1 MNNFFYNNFDYT
13 LFKKAFKETK
23 GEPVIINILSS
34 DSSLTDKK
42 KETKQVAR
50 KNYSNKFEPSP
61 FGKFFG
67 PRRQQTSSVDMN
79 NFSSWKNKN
88 YRDIEKKIDKTE
100 KNPLKFSIADFMN
113 ERSKSM
119 KYNELDQ
126 SKSEIQ
132 KPITQL
138 SSSDPLYKR
147 FSLDSYMHKLE
158 EQTKVKSSFEQ
169 NDDILEPLGDLTE
182 KVVPD
187 SSQDENFSY
196 ASDVNVE
203 GVAFDDNIGGEK
215 YRIVQDEL
223 DKVKS
228 RLEKMERE
236 IKDKS
241 NEKVLSSEI
250 SDLTKDDNNDSFDLE
265 KLGFDDDELD
275 DDNKIE
281 VDDIEKVNDKILSKE
296 EISSTQGDENKPKV
310 DHKKFMEINRTE
322 SSSPRKINSAAKTDE
337 DELNKNDND
346 NLETNSS
353 VDENIEVAQ
362 EVDDNIQTDASGKNL
377 DEESVNLSSD
387 EEFDE
392 NNDNTGIVDDENG
405 NNLVDVEQDSDDGEF
420 KTEIYDNDKRVDR
433 DDILTKQDF
442 RTMTDEFMQRF
453 AQLYKK
459 DNDNQNIAQQYDQQG
474 NINSEASE
482 QYSAPEPYQIE
493 QYIPFVQTTEQ
504 VNQNNELQSKI
515 LELIEQNKKADSE
528 AEEKLKKAE
537 LEKEKVAEEYENK
550 IKEIEE
556 NYKKSYEEF
565 KQKAYLEKLDSDLKL
580 QQAESDF
587 KKRESKIKEKEKAIS
602 KKQKIGELLKKEIK
616 SNVSISN
623 LEMEKKLLEE
633 SAKKGKK
640 VETKVITKER
650 IVEVPVKKKP
660 VKKRGPKK
668 KRRKIDSDIIGN
680 IDFE

>member
-126 SKSEIQ
+126 AKSEVQ

-215 YRIVQDEL
+215 YRIAQDEL

-265 KLGFDDDELD
+265 KLGFDDEDID

-281 VDDIEKVNDKILSKE
+281 VDDIEKVNDKVLSKDE
-296 EISSTQGDENKPKV
+296 TSLKQNDENKPKV

-322 SSSPRKINSAAKTDE
+322 SSSPRKINSDAKSDE
-337 DELNKNDND
+337 SELNKNVND
-346 NLETNSS
+346 DIETSVD
-353 VDENIEVAQ
+353 VDENTEKAQ
-362 EVDDNIQTDASGKNL
+362 EVDADKQTEAPSEDLN
-377 DEESVNLSSD
+377 EESVNLSSD
-387 EEFDE
+387 EEPEE
-392 NNDNTGIVDDENG
+392 NNDNSGIVDDENE
-405 NNLVDVEQDSDDGEF
+405 NDLVNAEQSSDDEF

-474 NINSEASE
+474 NINSEVSE
-482 QYSAPEPYQIE
+482 QYSEPEPYVAE
-493 QYIPFVQTTEQ
+493 QYTPFVQTTEQ

-602 KKQKIGELLKKEIK
+602 KKQKMGELLKKEIK

>member
-126 SKSEIQ
+126 AKSEVQ

-215 YRIVQDEL
+215 YRIAQDEL

-265 KLGFDDDELD
+265 KLGFDDEDID

-281 VDDIEKVNDKILSKE
+281 VDDIEKVNDKVLSKDE
-296 EISSTQGDENKPKV
+296 TSLKQDDENKPKV
-310 DHKKFMEINRTE
+310 DHKKFMEINRIE
-322 SSSPRKINSAAKTDE
+322 SSSPRKINSDAKTDE
-337 DELNKNDND
+337 NELNKNVND
-346 NLETNSS
+346 DIETSVD
-353 VDENIEVAQ
+353 VDENTEEAQ
-362 EVDDNIQTDASGKNL
+362 EVDADKQTEAPSEDLN
-377 DEESVNLSSD
+377 EESVNLSSD
-387 EEFDE
+387 EELEE
-392 NNDNTGIVDDENG
+392 NNDNSGIVDDENE
-405 NNLVDVEQDSDDGEF
+405 NDLVNAEQSSDDEF

-459 DNDNQNIAQQYDQQG
+459 DDDNQNIAQQYDQQG
-474 NINSEASE
+474 NINSEVSE
-482 QYSAPEPYQIE
+482 QYSEPEPYVAE
-493 QYIPFVQTTEQ
+493 QYTPFVQTAEQ

-602 KKQKIGELLKKEIK
+602 KKQKMGELLKKEIK

>member
-126 SKSEIQ
+126 AKSEVQ

-215 YRIVQDEL
+215 YRIAQDEL

-265 KLGFDDDELD
+265 KLGFDDEDID

-281 VDDIEKVNDKILSKE
+281 VDDIEKVNDKVLSKDE
-296 EISSTQGDENKPKV
+296 TSLKQDDENKPKV
-310 DHKKFMEINRTE
+310 DHKKFMEINRIE
-322 SSSPRKINSAAKTDE
+322 SSSPRKINSDAKTDE
-337 DELNKNDND
+337 NELNKNVND
-346 NLETNSS
+346 DIETSVD
-353 VDENIEVAQ
+353 VDENTEEAQ
-362 EVDDNIQTDASGKNL
+362 EVDADKQTEAPSEDLN
-377 DEESVNLSSD
+377 EESVNLSSD
-387 EEFDE
+387 EELEE
-392 NNDNTGIVDDENG
+392 NNDNSGIVDDENE
-405 NNLVDVEQDSDDGEF
+405 NDLVNAEQSSDDEF

-482 QYSAPEPYQIE
+482 QYSEPEPYVAE
-493 QYIPFVQTTEQ
+493 QYTPFVQTAEQ

-587 KKRESKIKEKEKAIS
+587 KKRESKIKEKEKANS

>member
-126 SKSEIQ
+126 AKSEVQ

-215 YRIVQDEL
+215 YRIAQDEL

-265 KLGFDDDELD
+265 KLGFDDEDID

-281 VDDIEKVNDKILSKE
+281 VDDIEKVNDKVLSKDE
-296 EISSTQGDENKPKV
+296 TSLKQDDENKPKV

-322 SSSPRKINSAAKTDE
+322 SSSPRKINSDAKSDE
-337 DELNKNDND
+337 NELNKNVND
-346 NLETNSS
+346 DIETSVD
-353 VDENIEVAQ
+353 VDENTEKAQ
-362 EVDDNIQTDASGKNL
+362 EVDADKQTEAPSEDLN
-377 DEESVNLSSD
+377 EESVNLSSD
-387 EEFDE
+387 EELEE
-392 NNDNTGIVDDENG
+392 NNDNSGIVDDENE
-405 NNLVDVEQDSDDGEF
+405 NDLVNAEQSSDDEF

-459 DNDNQNIAQQYDQQG
+459 DDDNQNIAQQYDQQG
-474 NINSEASE
+474 NINSEVSE
-482 QYSAPEPYQIE
+482 QYSEPEPYVAE
-493 QYIPFVQTTEQ
+493 QYTPFVQTTEQ

>member
-126 SKSEIQ
+126 AKSEVQ

-215 YRIVQDEL
+215 YRIAQDEL

-265 KLGFDDDELD
+265 KLGFDDEDID

-281 VDDIEKVNDKILSKE
+281 VDDIEKVNDKVLSKDE
-296 EISSTQGDENKPKV
+296 TSLKQDDENKPKV

-322 SSSPRKINSAAKTDE
+322 SSSPRKINSDAKTDE
-337 DELNKNDND
+337 NELNKNVND
-346 NLETNSS
+346 DIESS
-353 VDENIEVAQ
+353 VDVDENTEEAQ
-362 EVDDNIQTDASGKNL
+362 EVDADKQTEAPSEDLN
-377 DEESVNLSSD
+377 EESVNLSSD
-387 EEFDE
+387 EELEE
-392 NNDNTGIVDDENG
+392 NNDNSGIVDDENE
-405 NNLVDVEQDSDDGEF
+405 NDLVNAEQSSDDEF

-459 DNDNQNIAQQYDQQG
+459 DDDNQNIAQQYDQQG
-474 NINSEASE
+474 NINSEVSE
-482 QYSAPEPYQIE
+482 QYSEPEPYVAE
-493 QYIPFVQTTEQ
+493 QYTPFVQTAEQ

>member
-126 SKSEIQ
+126 VKSEVQ

-215 YRIVQDEL
+215 YRIAQDEL

-265 KLGFDDDELD
+265 KLGFDDEDIE

-281 VDDIEKVNDKILSKE
+281 VDDIEKVNDKVLSKDE
-296 EISSTQGDENKPKV
+296 TSSKQDDEIKPKV

-322 SSSPRKINSAAKTDE
+322 SSSPRKINSDAKSDE
-337 DELNKNDND
+337 NELNKNVND
-346 NLETNSS
+346 DIETSVD
-353 VDENIEVAQ
+353 VDENTEKAQ
-362 EVDDNIQTDASGKNL
+362 EVDADKQTEAPSEDLN
-377 DEESVNLSSD
+377 EESANLSSD
-387 EEFDE
+387 EELEE
-392 NNDNTGIVDDENG
+392 NNDNSGIVDDENE
-405 NNLVDVEQDSDDGEF
+405 NDLVDAEQSSDDEF

-459 DNDNQNIAQQYDQQG
+459 DDDNQNIAQQYDQQG
-474 NINSEASE
+474 NINSEVSE
-482 QYSAPEPYQIE
+482 QYSEPEPYVAE
-493 QYIPFVQTTEQ
+493 QYTPFVQTAEQ

>member
-126 SKSEIQ
+126 VKSEVQ

-215 YRIVQDEL
+215 YRIAQDEL

-265 KLGFDDDELD
+265 KLGFDDEDID

-281 VDDIEKVNDKILSKE
+281 VDDIEKVNDKVLSKDE
-296 EISSTQGDENKPKV
+296 TSLKQDDENKPKV

-322 SSSPRKINSAAKTDE
+322 SSSPRKINSDAKSDE
-337 DELNKNDND
+337 NELNKNVND
-346 NLETNSS
+346 DIETSVD
-353 VDENIEVAQ
+353 VDENTEKAQ
-362 EVDDNIQTDASGKNL
+362 EVDADKQTEAPSEDLN
-377 DEESVNLSSD
+377 EESVNLSSD
-387 EEFDE
+387 EELEE
-392 NNDNTGIVDDENG
+392 NNDNSGIVDDENE
-405 NNLVDVEQDSDDGEF
+405 NDLVNAEQSSDDEF

-459 DNDNQNIAQQYDQQG
+459 DDDNQNIAQQYDQQS
-474 NINSEASE
+474 NINSEARE
-482 QYSAPEPYQIE
+482 QYSEPEPYVAE
-493 QYIPFVQTTEQ
+493 QYTPFVQTVEQ

-602 KKQKIGELLKKEIK
+602 KKQKMGELLKKEIK

>member
-126 SKSEIQ
+126 AKSEVQ

-215 YRIVQDEL
+215 YRIAQDEL

-265 KLGFDDDELD
+265 KLGFDDEDID

-281 VDDIEKVNDKILSKE
+281 VDDIEKVNDKVLSKDE
-296 EISSTQGDENKPKV
+296 TSLKQDDENKPKV

-322 SSSPRKINSAAKTDE
+322 SSSPRKINSDAKTDE
-337 DELNKNDND
+337 NELNKNVND
-346 NLETNSS
+346 DIETSVD
-353 VDENIEVAQ
+353 VDENTEKAQ
-362 EVDDNIQTDASGKNL
+362 EVDADKQTEAPSEDLN
-377 DEESVNLSSD
+377 EESVNLSSD
-387 EEFDE
+387 EELEE
-392 NNDNTGIVDDENG
+392 NNDNSGIVDDENE
-405 NNLVDVEQDSDDGEF
+405 NDLVDAEQSSNDEF

-474 NINSEASE
+474 NINSEVSE
-482 QYSAPEPYQIE
+482 QYSEPEPYVAE
-493 QYIPFVQTTEQ
+493 QYTPFVHTAEQ

-602 KKQKIGELLKKEIK
+602 KKQKMGELLKKEIK

>member
-126 SKSEIQ
+126 AKSEVQ

-215 YRIVQDEL
+215 YRIAQDEL

-265 KLGFDDDELD
+265 KLGFDDEDID

-281 VDDIEKVNDKILSKE
+281 VDDIEKVNDKVLSKDE
-296 EISSTQGDENKPKV
+296 TSLKQADENKPKV

-322 SSSPRKINSAAKTDE
+322 SSSPRKNNSDAKSDE
-337 DELNKNDND
+337 NELNKNVND
-346 NLETNSS
+346 DIETSVD
-353 VDENIEVAQ
+353 VDENTEEAQ
-362 EVDDNIQTDASGKNL
+362 EVDADKQTEAPSEDLN
-377 DEESVNLSSD
+377 EESVNLSSD
-387 EEFDE
+387 EEPEE
-392 NNDNTGIVDDENG
+392 NNDNSGIDGDENE
-405 NNLVDVEQDSDDGEF
+405 NDLVDAEQSSDDEF

-459 DNDNQNIAQQYDQQG
+459 DDDNQNIAQQYDQQG
-474 NINSEASE
+474 NINSEVSE
-482 QYSAPEPYQIE
+482 QYSEPEPYVAE
-493 QYIPFVQTTEQ
+493 QYTPFVQTAEQ

-602 KKQKIGELLKKEIK
+602 KKQKMGELLKKEIK

>member
-126 SKSEIQ
+126 AKSEVQ

-215 YRIVQDEL
+215 YRIAQDEL

-265 KLGFDDDELD
+265 KLGFDDEDID

-281 VDDIEKVNDKILSKE
+281 VDDIEKVNDKVLSKDE
-296 EISSTQGDENKPKV
+296 TSSKQDDENKPKV

-322 SSSPRKINSAAKTDE
+322 SSSPRKINSDAKTDE
-337 DELNKNDND
+337 NELNKNVND
-346 NLETNSS
+346 DIESS
-353 VDENIEVAQ
+353 VDVDENTEEAQ
-362 EVDDNIQTDASGKNL
+362 EVDADKQTEAPSEDLN
-377 DEESVNLSSD
+377 EESVNLSSD
-387 EEFDE
+387 EELEE
-392 NNDNTGIVDDENG
+392 NNDNSGIVDDENE
-405 NNLVDVEQDSDDGEF
+405 NDLVNAEQSSDDEF

-474 NINSEASE
+474 NINSEVSE
-482 QYSAPEPYQIE
+482 QYSEPEPYVAE
-493 QYIPFVQTTEQ
+493 QYTPFVQTAEQ

-602 KKQKIGELLKKEIK
+602 KKQKMGELLKKEIK

>member
-126 SKSEIQ
+126 AKSEVQ

-215 YRIVQDEL
+215 YRIAQDEL

-265 KLGFDDDELD
+265 KLGFDDEDID

-281 VDDIEKVNDKILSKE
+281 VDDIEKVNDKVLSKDE
-296 EISSTQGDENKPKV
+296 TSLKQADENKPKV

-322 SSSPRKINSAAKTDE
+322 SSSPRKNNSDAKSDE
-337 DELNKNDND
+337 NELNKNVND
-346 NLETNSS
+346 DIETSVD
-353 VDENIEVAQ
+353 VDENTEEAQ
-362 EVDDNIQTDASGKNL
+362 EVDADKQTEAPSEDLN
-377 DEESVNLSSD
+377 EESVNLSSD
-387 EEFDE
+387 EEPEE
-392 NNDNTGIVDDENG
+392 NNDNSGIDGDENE
-405 NNLVDVEQDSDDGEF
+405 NDLVDAEQSSDDEF

-459 DNDNQNIAQQYDQQG
+459 DDDNQNIAQQYDQQG
-474 NINSEASE
+474 NINSEVSE
-482 QYSAPEPYQIE
+482 QYSEPEPYVAE
-493 QYIPFVQTTEQ
+493 QYTPFVQTAEQ

-515 LELIEQNKKADSE
+515 LELIKKNKKADSE

-602 KKQKIGELLKKEIK
+602 KKQKMGELLKKEIK

>member
-126 SKSEIQ
+126 AKSEVQ

-203 GVAFDDNIGGEK
+203 GVAFDDNIAGEK
-215 YRIVQDEL
+215 YRIAQDEL

-265 KLGFDDDELD
+265 KLGFDDEDID

-281 VDDIEKVNDKILSKE
+281 VDDIEKVNDKVLSKDE
-296 EISSTQGDENKPKV
+296 TSLKQDDENKPKV

-322 SSSPRKINSAAKTDE
+322 SSSPRKINSDAKTDE
-337 DELNKNDND
+337 NELNKNVND
-346 NLETNSS
+346 DIETSVD
-353 VDENIEVAQ
+353 VDENTEKAQ
-362 EVDDNIQTDASGKNL
+362 EVDADKQTEAPSEDLN
-377 DEESVNLSSD
+377 EESVNLSSD
-387 EEFDE
+387 EELEE
-392 NNDNTGIVDDENG
+392 NNDNSGIVDDENE
-405 NNLVDVEQDSDDGEF
+405 NDLVNAEQSSDDEF

-459 DNDNQNIAQQYDQQG
+459 DDDNQNIAQQYDQQG
-474 NINSEASE
+474 NINSEVSE
-482 QYSAPEPYQIE
+482 QYSEPEPYVAE
-493 QYIPFVQTTEQ
+493 QYTPFVQTAEQ

-587 KKRESKIKEKEKAIS
+587 KKRESKIKEKEKANS

>member
-126 SKSEIQ
+126 AKSEVQ

-215 YRIVQDEL
+215 YRIAQDEL

-265 KLGFDDDELD
+265 KLGFDDEEID

-281 VDDIEKVNDKILSKE
+281 VDDIEKVNDKVLSKDE
-296 EISSTQGDENKPKV
+296 TSLKQNDENKPKV

-322 SSSPRKINSAAKTDE
+322 SSSPRKINSDAKSDE
-337 DELNKNDND
+337 SELNKNVND
-346 NLETNSS
+346 DIETSVD
-353 VDENIEVAQ
+353 VDENTEEAQ
-362 EVDDNIQTDASGKNL
+362 EVDADKQTEAPSEDLN
-377 DEESVNLSSD
+377 EESANLSSD
-387 EEFDE
+387 EEPEE
-392 NNDNTGIVDDENG
+392 NNDNSGIDGDENE
-405 NNLVDVEQDSDDGEF
+405 NDLVDAEQSSDDEF

-474 NINSEASE
+474 NINSEVSE
-482 QYSAPEPYQIE
+482 QYSEPEPYVAE
-493 QYIPFVQTTEQ
+493 QYTPFVQTAEQ

-602 KKQKIGELLKKEIK
+602 KKQKMGELLKKEIK

>member
-126 SKSEIQ
+126 AKSEVQ

-215 YRIVQDEL
+215 YRIAQDEL

-265 KLGFDDDELD
+265 KLGFDDEDID

-281 VDDIEKVNDKILSKE
+281 VDDIEKVNDKVLSKDE
-296 EISSTQGDENKPKV
+296 TSLKQDDENKPKV

-322 SSSPRKINSAAKTDE
+322 SSSPRKINSDAKSDE
-337 DELNKNDND
+337 NELNKNVND
-346 NLETNSS
+346 DIETSVD
-353 VDENIEVAQ
+353 VDENTEKAQ
-362 EVDDNIQTDASGKNL
+362 EVDADKQTEAPSEDLN
-377 DEESVNLSSD
+377 EESVNLSSD
-387 EEFDE
+387 EELEE
-392 NNDNTGIVDDENG
+392 NNDNSGIVDDENE
-405 NNLVDVEQDSDDGEF
+405 NDLVDAEQSSNDEF

-459 DNDNQNIAQQYDQQG
+459 DDDNQNIAQQYDQQG
-474 NINSEASE
+474 NINSEVSE
-482 QYSAPEPYQIE
+482 QYSEPEPYVAE
-493 QYIPFVQTTEQ
+493 QYTPFVQTAEQ

-587 KKRESKIKEKEKAIS
+587 KKRESKIKEKEKANS

>member
-126 SKSEIQ
+126 AKSEVQ

-215 YRIVQDEL
+215 YRIAQDEL

-265 KLGFDDDELD
+265 KLGFDDEDID

-281 VDDIEKVNDKILSKE
+281 VDDIEKVNDKVLSKDE
-296 EISSTQGDENKPKV
+296 TSLKQDDENKPKV

-322 SSSPRKINSAAKTDE
+322 SSSPRKINSDAKTDE
-337 DELNKNDND
+337 NELNKNVND
-346 NLETNSS
+346 DIETSVD
-353 VDENIEVAQ
+353 VDENTEEAQ
-362 EVDDNIQTDASGKNL
+362 EVDANKQTEAPSEDLN
-377 DEESVNLSSD
+377 EESANLSSD
-387 EEFDE
+387 EEPEE
-392 NNDNTGIVDDENG
+392 NNDNSGIDGDENE
-405 NNLVDVEQDSDDGEF
+405 NDLVDAEQSSDDEF

-459 DNDNQNIAQQYDQQG
+459 DDDNQNIAQQYDQQG
-474 NINSEASE
+474 NINSEVSE
-482 QYSAPEPYQIE
+482 QYSEPEPYVAE
-493 QYIPFVQTTEQ
+493 QYTPFVQTAEQ

-587 KKRESKIKEKEKAIS
+587 KKRESKIKEKEKANS

>member
-126 SKSEIQ
+126 AKSEVQ

-215 YRIVQDEL
+215 YRIAQDEL

-265 KLGFDDDELD
+265 KLGFDDEDID

-281 VDDIEKVNDKILSKE
+281 VDDIEKVNDKVLSKDE
-296 EISSTQGDENKPKV
+296 TSSKQDDENKPKV

-322 SSSPRKINSAAKTDE
+322 SSSPRKINSDAKSDE
-337 DELNKNDND
+337 NELNKNVND
-346 NLETNSS
+346 DIETSVD
-353 VDENIEVAQ
+353 VDENTEKAQ
-362 EVDDNIQTDASGKNL
+362 EVDADKQTEAPSEDLN
-377 DEESVNLSSD
+377 EESVNLSSD
-387 EEFDE
+387 EEPE
-392 NNDNTGIVDDENG
+392 EINDNSGIVDDENE
-405 NNLVDVEQDSDDGEF
+405 NDLVDAEQSSDDEF

-459 DNDNQNIAQQYDQQG
+459 DNDNQNIAQQYDQQS
-474 NINSEASE
+474 NINSEARE
-482 QYSAPEPYQIE
+482 QYSEPEPYVAE

-602 KKQKIGELLKKEIK
+602 KKQKMGELLKKEIK